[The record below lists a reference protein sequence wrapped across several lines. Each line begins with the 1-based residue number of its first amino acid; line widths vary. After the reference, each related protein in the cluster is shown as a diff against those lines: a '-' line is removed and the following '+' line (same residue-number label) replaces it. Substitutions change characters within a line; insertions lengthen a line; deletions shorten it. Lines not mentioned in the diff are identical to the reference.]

1 MIITKVGGQEEEL
14 RTKVYRVPISAIDN
28 PRKHSVK
35 AIGIPHI
42 SEEIVSVNTAGITE
56 HLGLTNEKIRRG
68 KGPVDLLIGI
78 DHAHL
83 HTGQT
88 KQVDHLVARKSPLGW
103 ALFGSTPGGTT
114 CDENRVFSVNYATPV
129 DLSDFWTTES
139 MGNEVMPCVCE
150 ADKLT
155 QVEREEKIMIE
166 NSAKKVGKQ
175 WMIPYPWEKDPSSLP
190 DNKNQ
195 AVKRLKSTE
204 RRLLKYPD
212 QATAYDNQMV
222 EMEEM
227 KFARKLTNEEIEN
240 YKDPVHYISHHAVL
254 RPEKKSIPVRI
265 VFNSSSVYQGN
276 RLNDNWKKGSDLLN
290 NLFGVVL
297 RFREK
302 EVAVSD
308 DISKMYHRVLIQER
322 DQHVHCFVWRNL
334 KTKRE
339 PDVYVKT
346 VLTLGDKPAP
356 VMVQI
361 GLQKTA
367 EECEILDPQARKLS
381 KRTRTWTI
389 FATR

>member
-1 MIITKVGGQEEEL
+1 V
-14 RTKVYRVPISAIDN
+14 
-28 PRKHSVK
+28 
-35 AIGIPHI
+35 
-42 SEEIVSVNTAGITE
+42 
-56 HLGLTNEKIRRG
+56 
-68 KGPVDLLIGI
+68 
-78 DHAHL
+78 
-83 HTGQT
+83 
-88 KQVDHLVARKSPLGW
+88 
-103 ALFGSTPGGTT
+103 GTT

-139 MGNEVMPCVCE
+139 MGNEVMPCVCK

-227 KFARKLTNEEIEN
+227 KFASKLTNEEIEN
-240 YKDPVHYISHHAVL
+240 YKGPVHYIPHHAVL

-276 RLNDNWKKGSDLLN
+276 RLNDNWKKRPDLLN

-322 DQHVHCFVWRNL
+322 DQHVHCPVWRNL

-346 VLTLGDKPAP
+346 VLTFGDKPAP
-356 VMVQI
+356 AMAQI
-361 GLQKTA
+361 ALQKTA
-367 EECEILDPQARKLS
+367 EKS
-381 KRTRTWTI
+381 
-389 FATR
+389 